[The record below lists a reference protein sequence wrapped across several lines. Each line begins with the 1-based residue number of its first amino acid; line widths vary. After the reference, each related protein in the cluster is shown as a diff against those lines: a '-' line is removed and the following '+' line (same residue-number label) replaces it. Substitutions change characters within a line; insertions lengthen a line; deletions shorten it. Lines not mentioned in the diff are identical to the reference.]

1 MVDFNKKIVNSK
13 KFLQPAI
20 HFQEHGLYCFA
31 PAGTTEYMEY
41 WEREQDRCLNGYLAD
56 DGDWISGYNYFYLN
70 YCPILRIVEKEI
82 VDRTGKKKT
91 RRERVREFP
100 DFYDYDYYFF
110 MAVQEAQEQGKHL
123 AVLKSRRKGYEQP
136 YSEDVLTPTGFRKM
150 GDLEAGDLVMN
161 PGGQPTVILEVVEQG
176 MKDVYEVEF
185 QDGRT
190 VRCGENHLWSTVNAT
205 RGKIHIMRT
214 KDYAKRKLIQGSPG
228 KEYYPYKVPALNPL
242 KFDSTAIDIDPYV
255 LGVLIGDGCLSS
267 SQIFF
272 SSDDEFIVEEMR
284 SRLPDYEIKK
294 SKTPFQYVILSKNR
308 QIHELGRK
316 LKKYGLRVK
325 SENKFIPEIF
335 KHATIEDRFE
345 LVRGLMDTDGSCT
358 KGASI
363 FTNTSEALIDDL
375 AYVLRSLGIRCKK
388 SKEIAGRLNVDF
400 NNGHFSDTKP
410 HWELCI
416 TTEEDIFKLPRKLEK
431 IRKDRQY
438 NFNGIGIKAV
448 RNLGYKEK
456 QRCIVVDHEN
466 SLYITKD
473 FIPTHNSFKLGAMMC
488 RNYYHIPGSKSFA
501 FAAENEFLVKDGII
515 TKAWEYMDFIDEN
528 TAWGKKRQKVDTKM
542 HRRASFVSTDDTGN
556 KIELGY
562 KSEIIGV
569 TTKNDVNKIRGKAG
583 HLIVIEEGGKFPNL
597 LELWQIARPSV
608 EQDGVAF
615 GTMIVFGTGGSDG
628 DDFSGLRELFYYP
641 EGYNCLPLDNIWD
654 EGADG
659 TKCGFFIP
667 QYTNLDIR
675 DSEGTRLYMD
685 EDGNT
690 YKDKSKEYVLAL
702 REDTIKNSTDARAI
716 DRYVA
721 EQPCLDGDT
730 LISTEDGISK
740 ISENT
745 KSFITGTKDLY
756 RLRTSDGTEVLIT
769 KNHPIYNGVEYIPLE
784 NMNVGDKIKYQST
797 VFKDNGYVKISIPG
811 FIRATST
818 DIEIDED
825 WALFIGLFMG
835 DGSFYGPTG
844 NLKITMDRSDVESIS
859 WCSGFLERNF
869 GDVYLKT
876 VGKNGGGVDVG
887 VNIKHSINVMKT
899 LGVLK
904 SSSNGSLM
912 RNVHIPEYIY
922 KSKKSVV
929 ASFLKGLFDSDG
941 HAIKNGSSVGFFSK
955 NNDVLQG
962 VQFLLRGFDINAN
975 ISNRNSINGNGRPY
989 IENKLSIRACDI
1001 PKFREHIGFISKRKL
1016 DRIANY
1022 TPSRSIS
1029 DYSYST
1035 IESITYEKTDIVWDI
1050 TTDSH
1055 SFSACGIWVHNCTPQ
1070 EACLELTGN
1079 IFPKKELQA
1088 QLSLIRVNRKLQN
1101 HNHVG
1106 DLVWVNGELIWQ
1118 QKQKGDITKYPL
1130 GKDDDTTG
1138 AIVIWEHPVK
1148 DPPIGLYIGGN
1159 DPYDFDKAENS
1170 TSLGSTFI
1178 YKRFQGFED
1187 YYDIIVAEY
1196 TARPNTADDYYE
1208 NVMKLLI
1215 YYNARLLYENEK
1227 KGLFTYFSNKH
1238 RDYLLA
1244 DQPDIIN
1251 DIIGKST
1258 VNRKKGIH
1266 MTKEIIKFSEIL
1278 IKDWLNQEYAPGHKN
1293 ITRILSE
1300 PLLEELIRYND
1311 KGNFDRVRA
1320 LQCLMIY
1327 REQLYNT
1334 MVKYKE
1340 KEERKMQLFEKPLF
1354 SNEWFET
1361 SSENKQSIFNL

>member
-82 VDRTGKKKT
+82 VDRTGKRKT

-123 AVLKSRRKGYEQP
+123 AVLKSRRKGY
-136 YSEDVLTPTGFRKM
+136 
-150 GDLEAGDLVMN
+150 
-161 PGGQPTVILEVVEQG
+161 
-176 MKDVYEVEF
+176 
-185 QDGRT
+185 
-190 VRCGENHLWSTVNAT
+190 
-205 RGKIHIMRT
+205 
-214 KDYAKRKLIQGSPG
+214 
-228 KEYYPYKVPALNPL
+228 
-242 KFDSTAIDIDPYV
+242 
-255 LGVLIGDGCLSS
+255 
-267 SQIFF
+267 
-272 SSDDEFIVEEMR
+272 
-284 SRLPDYEIKK
+284 
-294 SKTPFQYVILSKNR
+294 
-308 QIHELGRK
+308 
-316 LKKYGLRVK
+316 
-325 SENKFIPEIF
+325 
-335 KHATIEDRFE
+335 
-345 LVRGLMDTDGSCT
+345 
-358 KGASI
+358 
-363 FTNTSEALIDDL
+363 
-375 AYVLRSLGIRCKK
+375 
-388 SKEIAGRLNVDF
+388 
-400 NNGHFSDTKP
+400 
-410 HWELCI
+410 
-416 TTEEDIFKLPRKLEK
+416 
-431 IRKDRQY
+431 
-438 NFNGIGIKAV
+438 
-448 RNLGYKEK
+448 
-456 QRCIVVDHEN
+456 
-466 SLYITKD
+466 
-473 FIPTHNSFKLGAMMC
+473 SFKLGAMMC

-615 GTMIVFGTGGSDG
+615 GTMIVFGCVCAGTRVCTADGKFVNIEDLHKDDGIIGWDTYQAVQQKIENINPPSEKECVRITLRSGRTLECSTDHPLLWSTPSKTRRVPGKRDENTRMKSWLFHEAGLCKVGEQVGIIDEVPIFGNKDMWEPRLVGWLIGDGSYGPEKTPRLSSCDVELNSYIDGKFNTVIERSHITKDGKEYRETRIKGICENLLDLGIYGQTKSAKRLPVDIYDYNYESSMELLGGLFDTDGYIMFTNNRCKIVLTQAYKEILLQVQELLLKIGVHSIIRYIKPSSRDRKIKDINGEYRLEINDNTSLAKFSRNVNMSIGYKNAALDLIALYTESHLAKHRNYVSGVHADKIVKIENIGIKPIYNITAADNHNYICNGIITHNTGGSDG

-641 EGYNCLPLDNIWD
+641 EGYNCLPLNNIWD

-675 DSEGTRLYMD
+675 DENGVRLYMD
-685 EDGNT
+685 DDGNT
-690 YKDKSKEYVLAL
+690 FKDKSREYVLGL

-716 DRYVA
+716 DRYIA

-740 ISENT
+740 ISENP

-811 FIRATST
+811 FIRATNT

-835 DGSFYGPTG
+835 DGSFYWPTG

-876 VGKNGGGVDVG
+876 VGKNEGGVDVG
-887 VNIKHSINVMKT
+887 VNIKHSINVMKA

-1016 DRIANY
+1016 DRIVNY

-1055 SFSACGIWVHNCTPQ
+1055 NFSACGIWVHNCTPQ

-1088 QLSLIRVNRKLQN
+1088 QLSLIKVNRKLQN
-1101 HNHVG
+1101 HKQVG
-1106 DLVWVNGELIWQ
+1106 DLIWVNGELVWQ

-1148 DPPIGLYIGGN
+1148 DHPIGLYIGGN

-1178 YKRFQGFED
+1178 YKRFQGFEE
-1187 YYDIIVAEY
+1187 YYDIIVA
-1196 TARPNTADDYYE
+1196 
-1208 NVMKLLI
+1208 
-1215 YYNARLLYENEK
+1215 
-1227 KGLFTYFSNKH
+1227 
-1238 RDYLLA
+1238 
-1244 DQPDIIN
+1244 
-1251 DIIGKST
+1251 
-1258 VNRKKGIH
+1258 
-1266 MTKEIIKFSEIL
+1266 
-1278 IKDWLNQEYAPGHKN
+1278 
-1293 ITRILSE
+1293 
-1300 PLLEELIRYND
+1300 
-1311 KGNFDRVRA
+1311 
-1320 LQCLMIY
+1320 
-1327 REQLYNT
+1327 
-1334 MVKYKE
+1334 
-1340 KEERKMQLFEKPLF
+1340 
-1354 SNEWFET
+1354 
-1361 SSENKQSIFNL
+1361 

>member
-31 PAGTTEYMEY
+31 PVGTTEYMEY
-41 WEREQDRCLNGYLAD
+41 WEREQDRCLNGYIAD

-82 VDRTGKKKT
+82 VDRTGKRKT

-136 YSEDVLTPTGFRKM
+136 YSEDVLTPTGFKKM

-161 PGGQPTVILEVVEQG
+161 PGGQPTVILEIVEQG
-176 MKDVYEVEF
+176 LRDVYEVEF

-228 KEYYPYKVPALNPL
+228 KEYYPYKIPALNPL
-242 KFDSTAIDIDPYV
+242 KFDSSPLDIDPYV

-284 SRLPDYEIKK
+284 KRLPDYEIKK
-294 SKTPFQYVILSKNR
+294 SKTPFQYVILSKEKG
-308 QIHELGRK
+308 IHRLGRK
-316 LKKYGLRVK
+316 LKEYGLRVK
-325 SENKFIPEIF
+325 SEQKFIPEVF
-335 KHATIEDRFE
+335 KHSSVEDRFE

-358 KGASI
+358 KGAST
-363 FTNTSEALIDDL
+363 FTNTSERLVDDL
-375 AYVLRSLGIRCKK
+375 TYVLRSLGIRCKK
-388 SKEIAGRLNVDF
+388 SREIEGRLNVDF
-400 NNGHFSDTKP
+400 NNGHFSDTRP

-416 TTEEDIFKLPRKLEK
+416 TTEDDIFKLPRKLEK
-431 IRKDRQY
+431 IRNDRQY

-448 RNLGYKEK
+448 RKLGYKEN

-466 SLYITKD
+466 SLYVTKD
-473 FIPTHNSFKLGAMMC
+473 FIATHNSFKLGAMMC

-615 GTMIVFGTGGSDG
+615 GTMIVFGCVCAGTRVCTADGRFVNIEDLHKDDGIIGWDTYQAVQQKIENINPPSEKECVRITLRSGRILECSTDHPLLWSTPSKSRRVPGKRDENTRMKSWLFHEAGLCKVGEQVGIIDEVPIFGNKEMWEPRLVGWLIGDGSYGLEKTPRLSSYDIELNSYIDGKFDTVIERSYTTKDGKEYRETRIKGICGKLRDLGIYGQTKSAKRLPVDIYDYNYESSMELLGGLFDTDGYIMFTNNRCKIVLTQAYKEILLQVQELLLKIGVHSIIRYIKPSNRDRKIKDINGEYRLEINDNTSLAKFSRNVNMSIGYKNAALDLIALYTESHLSRHRNYVSGIHADKIVKIENIGVQPIYNITAADNHNYICNGIVTHNTGGSDG

-675 DSEGTRLYMD
+675 DENGVRLYMD

-690 YKDKSKEYVLAL
+690 YKEKSKEYVLGL

-721 EQPCLDGDT
+721 EQP
-730 LISTEDGISK
+730 I
-740 ISENT
+740 
-745 KSFITGTKDLY
+745 
-756 RLRTSDGTEVLIT
+756 
-769 KNHPIYNGVEYIPLE
+769 
-784 NMNVGDKIKYQST
+784 
-797 VFKDNGYVKISIPG
+797 
-811 FIRATST
+811 
-818 DIEIDED
+818 
-825 WALFIGLFMG
+825 
-835 DGSFYGPTG
+835 
-844 NLKITMDRSDVESIS
+844 
-859 WCSGFLERNF
+859 
-869 GDVYLKT
+869 
-876 VGKNGGGVDVG
+876 
-887 VNIKHSINVMKT
+887 
-899 LGVLK
+899 
-904 SSSNGSLM
+904 
-912 RNVHIPEYIY
+912 
-922 KSKKSVV
+922 
-929 ASFLKGLFDSDG
+929 
-941 HAIKNGSSVGFFSK
+941 
-955 NNDVLQG
+955 
-962 VQFLLRGFDINAN
+962 
-975 ISNRNSINGNGRPY
+975 
-989 IENKLSIRACDI
+989 
-1001 PKFREHIGFISKRKL
+1001 
-1016 DRIANY
+1016 
-1022 TPSRSIS
+1022 
-1029 DYSYST
+1029 
-1035 IESITYEKTDIVWDI
+1035 
-1050 TTDSH
+1050 
-1055 SFSACGIWVHNCTPQ
+1055 TPQ

-1088 QLSLIRVNRKLQN
+1088 QLSLIKVILHRTTKL
-1101 HNHVG
+1101 
-1106 DLVWVNGELIWQ
+1106 D
-1118 QKQKGDITKYPL
+1118 
-1130 GKDDDTTG
+1130 
-1138 AIVIWEHPVK
+1138 
-1148 DPPIGLYIGGN
+1148 
-1159 DPYDFDKAENS
+1159 
-1170 TSLGSTFI
+1170 
-1178 YKRFQGFED
+1178 
-1187 YYDIIVAEY
+1187 
-1196 TARPNTADDYYE
+1196 
-1208 NVMKLLI
+1208 
-1215 YYNARLLYENEK
+1215 
-1227 KGLFTYFSNKH
+1227 
-1238 RDYLLA
+1238 
-1244 DQPDIIN
+1244 
-1251 DIIGKST
+1251 
-1258 VNRKKGIH
+1258 
-1266 MTKEIIKFSEIL
+1266 
-1278 IKDWLNQEYAPGHKN
+1278 KN
-1293 ITRILSE
+1293 IIHFLILLS
-1300 PLLEELIRYND
+1300 Y
-1311 KGNFDRVRA
+1311 
-1320 LQCLMIY
+1320 
-1327 REQLYNT
+1327 
-1334 MVKYKE
+1334 
-1340 KEERKMQLFEKPLF
+1340 
-1354 SNEWFET
+1354 
-1361 SSENKQSIFNL
+1361 